1 MAERFCPY
9 CRTFR
14 ADFGFVKVRHPV
26 NGSSRHMCPPC
37 QEIRKKPREELEA
50 LAKRD
55 SDERNKRCLKSSS

>member
-9 CRTFR
+9 CRIFR
-14 ADFGFVKVRHPV
+14 VDLGFVKVRHPS
-26 NGSSRHMCPPC
+26 NGSSRSMCEPC
-37 QEIRKKPREELEA
+37 QTIRKKPREELEA